1 MKVLLALEQT
11 RISEGAIR
19 ILSKLRLPSGSDL
32 FLLHVNPIPQ
42 PITGL
47 AKERILKISQ
57 AVQEVQKDALE
68 QARQFLS
75 KVEKTLSCQD
85 VHVYPLVKKGFPGEE
100 ILKTIRA
107 KGIDLVVLGTRGYSK
122 ATGILL
128 GSVSQWVLQ
137 EAPCSVLIAGK
148 MPREKKNAQGM
159 KVLLATDGSPDSRAA
174 VDFVKKVE
182 LPASSQITILHV
194 VKKHVYETE
203 QTLTADST
211 QEDEF
216 AKLAEE
222 LLAIRG
228 REGAKLLEQTRKALS
243 SPGLTIQ
250 ERLVYGNAAPEILK
264 TARYLR
270 PDLIVMGS
278 RGTTGVKRVFL
289 GSVSSKVVHSGNC
302 PVAIIRN
309 KSKQ

>member
-1 MKVLLALEQT
+1 
-11 RISEGAIR
+11 
-19 ILSKLRLPSGSDL
+19 
-32 FLLHVNPIPQ
+32 
-42 PITGL
+42 
-47 AKERILKISQ
+47 
-57 AVQEVQKDALE
+57 
-68 QARQFLS
+68 
-75 KVEKTLSCQD
+75 
-85 VHVYPLVKKGFPGEE
+85 VK
-100 ILKTIRA
+100 R
-107 KGIDLVVLGTRGYSK
+107 
-122 ATGILL
+122 
-128 GSVSQWVLQ
+128 
-137 EAPCSVLIAGK
+137 
-148 MPREKKNAQGM
+148 
-159 KVLLATDGSPDSRAA
+159 
-174 VDFVKKVE
+174 VE

-228 REGAKLLEQTRKALS
+228 KEGAKLLEQTRKALS

-278 RGTTGVKRVFL
+278 RGTTGVKRMFL
-289 GSVSSKVVHSGNC
+289 GSVSSKVVHSANC

-309 KSKQ
+309 KSQE